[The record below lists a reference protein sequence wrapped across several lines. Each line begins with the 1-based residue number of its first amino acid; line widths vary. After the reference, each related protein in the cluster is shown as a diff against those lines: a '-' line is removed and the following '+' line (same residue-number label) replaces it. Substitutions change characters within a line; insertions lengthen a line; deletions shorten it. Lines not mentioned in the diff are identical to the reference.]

1 MKTYLDCIPC
11 ILRQALESARAVS
24 SDPLLHER
32 MLRYALQTLVDRD
45 LTQPPPVIGRLVHR
59 RLRELTG
66 EADPYRAAKERF
78 NRLTLQLLP
87 ELTAFVENAADPFE
101 TAVRFAIAGNVIDLG
116 VHGDLDEKQ
125 VRRFITKAQSVALAG
140 DVGTFKAF
148 VQQAEKILYLTDNAG
163 EIVLDR
169 LLIER
174 LPLSRVT
181 VAVRGGAILNDATRE
196 DAQTAGLDRL
206 VRVMDNGSDAL
217 GTLLKECS
225 ESFQRCFRESDL
237 IISKGQGNFETLS
250 QTPGNIF
257 FLFKA
262 KCPVIAAHAGVPLNA
277 LVIQPTVHRTSN

>member
-11 ILRQALESARAVS
+11 ILRQALESARTVS
-24 SDPLLHER
+24 SEPLLHEQ
-32 MLRYALQTLVDRD
+32 MLRYALQTLVDQD
-45 LTQPPPVIGRLVHR
+45 LTQSPPVIGQLVHR

-78 NRLTLQLLP
+78 NRLTLQMLP
-87 ELTAFVENAADPFE
+87 ELTAFVENAADSFE
-101 TAVRFAIAGNVIDLG
+101 SAVRLAIAGNVIDLG
-116 VHGDLDEKQ
+116 VHGDLDEEH
-125 VRRFITKAQSVALAG
+125 VRRFITEAQSAVLTG
-140 DVGTFKAF
+140 DVGRFKSF

-181 VAVRGGAILNDATRE
+181 VAVRGEAILNDATRE

-206 VRVMDNGSDAL
+206 VRVMDNGSDAP
-217 GTLLKECS
+217 GTLLEDCS
-225 ESFQRCFRESDL
+225 QSFQRCFHESDL
-237 IISKGQGNFETLS
+237 IIAKGQGNFETLS

-277 LVIQPTVHRTSN
+277 MVIQPTEYTASI

>member
-1 MKTYLDCIPC
+1 MGTY
-11 ILRQALESARAVS
+11 
-24 SDPLLHER
+24 
-32 MLRYALQTLVDRD
+32 
-45 LTQPPPVIGRLVHR
+45 
-59 RLRELTG
+59 
-66 EADPYRAAKERF
+66 
-78 NRLTLQLLP
+78 
-87 ELTAFVENAADPFE
+87 
-101 TAVRFAIAGNVIDLG
+101 
-116 VHGDLDEKQ
+116 
-125 VRRFITKAQSVALAG
+125 
-140 DVGTFKAF
+140 KAF

-250 QTPGNIF
+250 QTPG
-257 FLFKA
+257 
-262 KCPVIAAHAGVPLNA
+262 
-277 LVIQPTVHRTSN
+277 

>member
-11 ILRQALESARAVS
+11 ILRQALESARTIS

-32 MLRYALQTLVDRD
+32 MLRFALQALVDRD
-45 LTQPPPVIGRLVHR
+45 LAQPPPVIGQLVHR
-59 RLRELTG
+59 RLRELAG

-87 ELTAFVENAADPFE
+87 ELTSFVENAPDPFE
-101 TAVRFAIAGNVIDLG
+101 SAMRLAIAGNVIDLG
-116 VHGDLDEKQ
+116 VHGDLDEAQ
-125 VRRFITKAQSVALAG
+125 VRRFITEAQSAALAG
-140 DVGTFKAF
+140 DVGMFKYS

-196 DAQTAGLDRL
+196 DAQAAGLDRL
-206 VRVMDNGSDAL
+206 VRIIDNGSDAP
-217 GTLLKECS
+217 GTLLADCS

-237 IISKGQGNFETLS
+237 IIAKGQGNFETLS
-250 QTPGNIF
+250 QMPGNIF

-262 KCPVIAAHAGVPLNA
+262 KCPVIATHAGVAMNA
-277 LVIQPTVHRTSN
+277 LVIQQRRFAQDR

>member
-1 MKTYLDCIPC
+1 
-11 ILRQALESARAVS
+11 
-24 SDPLLHER
+24 
-32 MLRYALQTLVDRD
+32 MLRFALQALVDRD
-45 LTQPPPVIGRLVHR
+45 LAQPPPVIGQLVHR
-59 RLRELTG
+59 RLRELAG

-87 ELTAFVENAADPFE
+87 ELTSFVENAPDPFE
-101 TAVRFAIAGNVIDLG
+101 SAMRLAIAGNVIDLG
-116 VHGDLDEKQ
+116 VHGDLDEAQ
-125 VRRFITKAQSVALAG
+125 VRRFITEAQSAALAG
-140 DVGTFKAF
+140 DVGMFKYS

-196 DAQTAGLDRL
+196 DAQAAGLDRL
-206 VRVMDNGSDAL
+206 VRIIDNGSDAP
-217 GTLLKECS
+217 GTLLADCS

-237 IISKGQGNFETLS
+237 IIAKGQGNFETLS
-250 QTPGNIF
+250 QMPGNIF

-262 KCPVIAAHAGVPLNA
+262 KCPVIATHAGVAMNA
-277 LVIQPTVHRTSN
+277 LVIQQRRFAQDR